1 MINKNIDS
9 AIELLRRGEV
19 VAIPTETVYGLA
31 ANIYNP
37 DAIEKIFIVKQRPKN
52 DPLIVHIHDVAQLN
66 EVVTEIPDK
75 AKVLMEKFWPGP
87 LTFLL
92 KKSGKVPDD
101 VTSGSKFV
109 AIRMPNHPLTLQLL
123 SKINFPLAAPSAN
136 LFQKTSPT
144 TPQHVEQ
151 QLGDKIPLILDGG
164 ECWVGVE
171 STIIG
176 FDEEDEKIINI
187 FRLGGISVE
196 KIKAAINCNLVIKSG
211 SCNLPG
217 NSKLHYSTNKPLLV
231 GDIDELLQQHK
242 DKKIGVLSF
251 EKKYNAEYQVLLS
264 EEGDLNQAAKNL
276 YKSMKILDAMPV
288 EIILAE
294 LVPDEN
300 LGKTINDRLIRASY
314 K

>member
-1 MINKNIDS
+1 MISKNIDL
-9 AIELLRRGEV
+9 AVDLLRRGEV

-31 ANIYNP
+31 ANIYNH
-37 DAIEKIFIVKQRPKN
+37 DAIEKIFIAKQRPKN
-52 DPLIVHIHDVAQLN
+52 DPLIVHIHDITQLD
-66 EVVTEIPDK
+66 EIVTEIPNK
-75 AKVLMEKFWPGP
+75 AKMLMEKFWPGP

-92 KKSGKVPDD
+92 KKSEKISNDI
-101 VTSGSKFV
+101 TSGSKFV
-109 AIRMPNHPLTLQLL
+109 AVRMPKHPLTLQLL

-151 QLGDKIPLILDGG
+151 QLGGRIPLILDGG
-164 ECWVGVE
+164 ECNVGVE

-176 FDEEDEKIINI
+176 FDEEDEKIINV

-196 KIKAAINCNLVIKSG
+196 EIKATTNCNIVIKSG
-211 SCNLPG
+211 SYNLPG
-217 NSKLHYSTNKPLLV
+217 NSKLHYSTNKPLIL
-231 GDIDELLQQHK
+231 GNIEELLNQYNGE
-242 DKKIGVLSF
+242 KIGVLSF

-264 EEGDLNQAAKNL
+264 EEGNLNQAARNL
-276 YKSMKILDAMPV
+276 YKSMKILDAMPI
-288 EIILAE
+288 EIIIAE

-300 LGKTINDRLIRASY
+300 LGKAINDRLIRASY